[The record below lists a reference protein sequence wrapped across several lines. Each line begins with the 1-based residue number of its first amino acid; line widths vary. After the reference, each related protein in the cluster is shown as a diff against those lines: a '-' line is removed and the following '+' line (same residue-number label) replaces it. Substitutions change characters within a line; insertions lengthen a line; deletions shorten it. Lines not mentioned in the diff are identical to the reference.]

1 MSNSEKATP
10 PKTSPNETSPN
21 KRSANKTSR
30 GKLTAIRE
38 PYTKARLFAAIS
50 EETGLS
56 KKDVAAVFDAFVR
69 ILHRHL
75 KKRAAGEMNF
85 LGLAKFKVSTR
96 KASKARSMVHPVTGE
111 KVEVPAKPA
120 HRIVRIRALKAVK
133 DMAETP

>member
-1 MSNSEKATP
+1 MATQNQATRGSSK
-10 PKTSPNETSPN
+10 PK
-21 KRSANKTSR
+21 
-30 GKLTAIRE
+30 KLTAIRE

-56 KKDVAAVFDAFVR
+56 KRDVAAVFDAFVR

-75 KKRAAGEMNF
+75 KKRAAGELNF

-96 KASKARSMVHPVTGE
+96 KASKARKMVHPVTGE
-111 KVEVPAKPA
+111 EVEVPAKPA

>member
-1 MSNSEKATP
+1 MVTPDKATP
-10 PKTSPNETSPN
+10 N
-21 KRSANKTSR
+21 KAKQK
-30 GKLTAIRE
+30 KLTAIRE
-38 PYTKARLFAAIS
+38 PYTKARLFATIS

-56 KKDVAAVFDAFVR
+56 KRDVAAVFDAFVR

-75 KKRAAGEMNF
+75 KKRGAGEMNF

-96 KASKARSMVHPVTGE
+96 KASKARKMIHPVTGE
-111 KVEVPAKPA
+111 EVEVPAKPA

>member
-1 MSNSEKATP
+1 MAT
-10 PKTSPNETSPN
+10 KN
-21 KRSANKTSR
+21 
-30 GKLTAIRE
+30 KLTAIRE

-56 KKDVAAVFDAFVR
+56 KKDVAAVFESFIR

-75 KKRAAGEMNF
+75 KKRAAGELNF

-96 KASKARSMVHPVTGE
+96 KASKARRMIHPTTGE
-111 KVEVPAKPA
+111 EITVPAKPA

-133 DMAETP
+133 DMADTP